1 MNVAYQTLG
10 HYQILDM
17 IDKGGMGVVY
27 RAKHV
32 SLKRMVA
39 LKLLPPSR
47 LKGKLGLLRFQ
58 REIEIL
64 ARMNHPNIATAY
76 DSGTSGELHYLAME
90 LIEGQSLRTLVS
102 SRGPLPIEEALN
114 YVRQAAQ
121 GLAYAHR
128 EGVIHRDIKP
138 SNLMLTNDGIVKILD
153 LGVARIIHSQN
164 VTADNSTIRDLT
176 SQMTF
181 VGTAEYCSPEQATDS
196 SSVSTRSDV
205 YSLGC
210 TLYFLLTGKP
220 VFHGKSTMEYLM
232 SHQSM
237 PRPSVRTQNRE
248 IPRSVD
254 RMLTKMLAIAP
265 ENRFA
270 SMEELIEAIDGLSL
284 EPRPRVSGVTL
295 GIGLALLAVVAL
307 SIFAWG
313 NYQEVDQA
321 EPPILKTRFVDNSP
335 DRYDDLMF
343 GLEVKQEL
351 PAEYEKYL
359 WINLAQITQDGR
371 HAVIAGGRFDNG
383 VETRYPVTIRNLA
396 DWTIAGEL
404 TTPRSWTWCGGESPD
419 GKQLLVGTGGSP
431 ELSGG
436 KQLGGDD
443 FAVYVV
449 RLNAP
454 NSTPVRFGLHNKAI
468 SGAAF
473 LTGDRVVSGSF
484 DETLRLFDAVDAE
497 QLREYENPF
506 GEILALAASPD
517 RKRFATGHFD
527 SVAIWDP
534 ESGTH
539 LINFAFPLAKAVAFS
554 GDNSRLAVGG
564 NGGSIVVWDIQQRR
578 IVQEVEHLS
587 ERVNCIVWCHRG
599 HAILTGHNDGTL
611 NLWDLRTNELM
622 RRETIE
628 ETPIKCLSVSPDST
642 TAISGSSDGVVRL
655 WKLSAERKRT
665 NVR

>member
-1 MNVAYQTLG
+1 MNVTNQTVG

-76 DSGTSGELHYLAME
+76 DSGTSGELHYLVME
-90 LIEGQSLRTLVS
+90 LIEGQSLRSLVNA
-102 SRGPLPIEEALN
+102 RGPLPIEEALG

-121 GLAYAHR
+121 GLAYAHG

-138 SNLMLTNDGIVKILD
+138 SNLMLTNDGVVKILD
-153 LGVARIIHSQN
+153 LGVARIIHNQN
-164 VTADNSTIRDLT
+164 VTADHSTIRDLT
-176 SQMTF
+176 SQLTF
-181 VGTAEYCSPEQATDS
+181 VGTAEYSSPEQASDS
-196 SSVSTRSDV
+196 SSVSARSDV

-220 VFHGKSTMEYLM
+220 VFHGKSTMEFLM

-237 PRPSVRTQNRE
+237 PRPSVRAQNRD

-254 RMLTKMLAIAP
+254 RLLMKMLAIAP
-265 ENRFA
+265 EKRFA
-270 SMEELIEAIDGLSL
+270 SMEEVIEAIDGLSL
-284 EPRPRVSGVTL
+284 DPSPRVSGIIP
-295 GIGLALLAVVAL
+295 GIGLALLVLA
-307 SIFAWG
+307 IFASG
-313 NYQEVDQA
+313 KFQEENQA
-321 EPPILKTRFVDNSP
+321 DPPVIETRFVDNSP

-343 GLEVKQEL
+343 GLEAKQEF
-351 PAEYEKYL
+351 PDEYEKYL
-359 WINLAQITQDGR
+359 WINLAHLTQNGR
-371 HAVIAGGRFDNG
+371 HAVIAGGRFDSG
-383 VETRYPVTIRNLA
+383 ADTRYPVTIRNLA
-396 DWTIAGEL
+396 DWTIAAEF
-404 TTPRSWTWCGGESPD
+404 TTPRSWTWCGAESPD
-419 GKQLLVGTGGSP
+419 GKHLLVGTGGSP
-431 ELSGG
+431 ELTDG

-454 NSTPVRFGLHNKAI
+454 NSTPVRFGLHRKAI

-473 LTGDRVVSGSF
+473 LTGDRIVSGSF

-497 QLREYENPF
+497 ELREYENPF
-506 GEILALAASPD
+506 GEVLALAASPD

-578 IVQEVEHLS
+578 IVQEIEHFS
-587 ERVNCIVWCHRG
+587 ERVNCIAWCHHG

-611 NLWDLRTNELM
+611 NLCDLRTNELL